1 MLPDIE
7 TDHRGHAVAERRVLV
22 GGGVYLQ
29 FAVLQAQ
36 PRPAAAETF
45 GRGIGEVFLEAID
58 RTKGLDDTL
67 AQRAAGC
74 PAAGCEQRPE
84 ETVVHVAAG
93 VVADTGADRLRH
105 AGEVADQCA
114 GSAREQIRMPLEQF
128 LRIVDVGL
136 VMLRVVN
143 LHRLRV
149 DVRLERIIGESQL
162 GQVPSEGGS
171 GGRGVGCGG
180 LGQAEAG
187 DHRAG
192 TENFQRLAAGHGGII
207 AIIHA

>member
-1 MLPDIE
+1 M
-7 TDHRGHAVAERRVLV
+7 TARVVAE
-22 GGGVYLQ
+22 
-29 FAVLQAQ
+29 A
-36 PRPAAAETF
+36 
-45 GRGIGEVFLEAID
+45 
-58 RTKGLDDTL
+58 
-67 AQRAAGC
+67 
-74 PAAGCEQRPE
+74 
-84 ETVVHVAAG
+84 
-93 VVADTGADRLRH
+93 GADRLRH
-105 AGEVADQCA
+105 AGQVAHQRLR
-114 GSAREQIRMPLEQF
+114 SAREQIRMPLEQF

-192 TENFQRLAAGHGGII
+192 PENFQRLAAGHGGII
-207 AIIHA
+207 AIIHAWQHVRKPCQRKAGRARPRLPALARRATGEAGRAG